1 MDEPAPVRLSRDAR
15 HLALP
20 QVGAEGQARIAAGR
34 VLLIGAG
41 GLGNA
46 AAAYLVAAGVGELCV
61 VDFDR
66 VDESNLGRQFLF
78 GPADIGELK
87 IEVLARRLAE
97 INPHTHVRQ
106 VPVRVDTGN
115 VDELVGSADIV
126 LDGSDNFRT
135 RLVVADACVRHARAL
150 VAGSAIR
157 LEGQVATFGP
167 DYAESPC
174 YRCVYSEADES
185 LEDCAGNGVF
195 SPVPGVVGTLMA
207 VDALKLLCGLPVQ
220 RGHLTLFDGIS
231 SEFRSV
237 RVMKSADCRACA

>member
-1 MDEPAPVRLSRDAR
+1 MNEPAPARLSRDAR

-20 QVGAEGQARIAAGR
+20 QVGTEGQARIASGK

-46 AAAYLVAAGVGELCV
+46 AAAYVAAAGVGELV
-61 VDFDR
+61 IADFDR

-78 GPADIGELK
+78 GPADIGK
-87 IEVLARRLAE
+87 RKVEVLARRLAE
-97 INPHTHVRQ
+97 INPDVRLSQ
-106 VPVRVDTGN
+106 VPIRIDAGS
-115 VDELVGSADIV
+115 VDELVAAADIV

-135 RLVVADACVRHARAL
+135 RFVVADACVRHAKAL

-167 DYAESPC
+167 DYDDSPC
-174 YRCVYSEADES
+174 YRCVYTEADES

-207 VDALKLLCGLPVQ
+207 VDALKLLAGLPVQ

-237 RVMKSADCRACA
+237 RVRKSADCRACS

>member
-1 MDEPAPVRLSRDAR
+1 VDEPAPARLSRDAR

-20 QVGAEGQARIAAGR
+20 QVGAEGQARIASGK

-46 AAAYLVAAGVGELCV
+46 AAAYVAAAGVGELV
-61 VDFDR
+61 VADFDR
-66 VDESNLGRQFLF
+66 VDASNLGRQFLF
-78 GPADIGELK
+78 GPADIGERK
-87 IEVLARRLAE
+87 VEVLARRLAE
-97 INPHTHVRQ
+97 INPDVRLSQ
-106 VPVRVDTGN
+106 VPIRIDASS
-115 VDELVGSADIV
+115 VDELVAAADIV

-135 RLVVADACVRHARAL
+135 RFVVADACVRHAKAL

-167 DYAESPC
+167 DYDDSPC

-207 VDALKLLCGLPVQ
+207 VDALKLLAGLPVQ
-220 RGHLTLFDGIS
+220 RGHLTLFDGVS
-231 SEFRSV
+231 SEFHSV
-237 RVMKSADCRACA
+237 RVRKSADCRACS

>member
-1 MDEPAPVRLSRDAR
+1 MTEPAPARLTREAR

-20 QVGAEGQARIAAGR
+20 QVGADGQARIASGK

-46 AAAYLVAAGVGELCV
+46 VAAYVAAAGVGELV
-61 VDFDR
+61 VADFDR

-78 GPADIGELK
+78 GPADIGQRK
-87 IEVLARRLAE
+87 VEVLARRLAE
-97 INPHTHVRQ
+97 INPDVRFSQ
-106 VPVRVDTGN
+106 VPIRIDATN
-115 VDELVGSADIV
+115 IDELVATTDIV

-135 RLVVADACVRHARAL
+135 RFVVADACVRHGKAL

-167 DYAESPC
+167 DYSESPC

-207 VDALKLLCGLPVQ
+207 VDALKLLAGLPLQ

-237 RVMKSADCRACA
+237 RVKKSADCRACS